1 MTEATWL
8 ERLAHELAA
17 LGVAADD
24 AAAIV
29 VEAEGHLRETA
40 ADALASFGTPAAYA
54 RLMADALAPVDGAG
68 PALCRAAGHVRARAT
83 GVGKRYRGRT
93 VLAGV
98 DLTVRDGEAVLL
110 IGPNGC
116 GKSTL
121 LRILAGLLRPDAGR
135 ARVDGTVGYAPQHG
149 GVVAQLTPREQFV
162 LFGRAR
168 GLSRERAV
176 REGCRLADQLGW
188 DAARAPV
195 SDALSGGTR
204 QKLSVVLAAL
214 GEPDLLLLDEPY
226 QGLDLDSAQRFWEL
240 LWDWRDRGR
249 AALVVAHAADA
260 IERADAVVELGGA
273 PALRSAA

>member
-1 MTEATWL
+1 MRTATWI
-8 ERLAHELAA
+8 EQLAHELAA
-17 LGVAADD
+17 LDVPSAD

-29 VEAEGHLRETA
+29 VEAESHLGEAA
-40 ADALASFGTPAAYA
+40 ADPLAAFGAPAAYA
-54 RLMADALAPVDGAG
+54 RLMADALAPAASAG
-68 PALCRAAGHVRARAT
+68 PAAGRVRARVA
-83 GVGKRYRGRT
+83 GVHKRYRGRT
-93 VLAGV
+93 VLDGV

-121 LRILAGLLRPDAGR
+121 VRILAGLQRPDGGR
-135 ARVDGTVGYAPQHG
+135 VAVDGSVGYAPQHG
-149 GVVAQLTPREQFV
+149 GVAPHLTPSEQFV

-168 GLSRERAV
+168 GLSRAAAIRDGV
-176 REGCRLADQLGW
+176 RLADQLAW

-195 SDALSGGTR
+195 AAALSGGTR
-204 QKLSVVLAAL
+204 QKLSIVLAAL

-249 AALVVAHAADA
+249 AALVVAHARDA
-260 IERADAVVELGGA
+260 LERADAVVELGRASA
-273 PALRSAA
+273 PLRSAA